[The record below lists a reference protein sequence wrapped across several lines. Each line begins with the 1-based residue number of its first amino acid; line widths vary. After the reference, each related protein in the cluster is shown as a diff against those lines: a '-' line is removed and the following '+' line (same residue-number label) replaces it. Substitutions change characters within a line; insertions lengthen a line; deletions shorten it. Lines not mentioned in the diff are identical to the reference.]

1 MGSSEQPVKMSL
13 PLRVG
18 GGVEKNNKCNYL
30 ACTIF
35 TITKKCFLFLVC
47 LTNAVPKVLGK
58 FYVLKIAEMLLLL
71 NNLTVAYN
79 ANSRVVKELKAAC

>member
-1 MGSSEQPVKMSL
+1 MSL

-18 GGVEKNNKCNYL
+18 GGGGGSKR
-30 ACTIF
+30 TINV
-35 TITKKCFLFLVC
+35 TIWLVQFSQLQRNAFLFLVC